1 MGSLN
6 LTAVT
11 TDTPYIKKIKAALEK
26 AAGQSIPLVEIK
38 KVQRKGG
45 VSVVPIFLVFAGGQ
59 ELVLY
64 ARASADVFKAELN
77 GKEVVLS
84 GDFSDDY
91 QQTFDNAVSG
101 LAKLIRS
108 SQAKVEQQNRKDKVK
123 LPPRKS
129 RSTQQM
135 ISDKRD
141 EETKLDQELID
152 LTTQRDQLREQLNQL
167 QSNAA

>member
-1 MGSLN
+1 MGTLN

-11 TDTPYIKKIKAALEK
+11 PDTPYIKKIKSALEK
-26 AAGQSIPLVEIK
+26 ATGQSIPLVELK
-38 KVQRKGG
+38 KVQRKSG